1 MDNRAFI
8 GVDVGGTKTAV
19 ALCSGDRVLQH
30 AQEATPVSDLN
41 GLLDLVTALAA
52 PWLEQAAGIGVCTP
66 GWHDPR
72 TGRISLAGNIP
83 ALTGA
88 DLRSLLQ
95 ERLRL
100 PVTVGNDADAAALAE
115 FRLGAARGWDSL
127 FFVTVST
134 GVGGGF
140 VNGSGILTGHS
151 GTAAEIGH
159 LQVVPGGLRC
169 ACGASGC
176 LEAHASGTAIARLA
190 SERSGRQL
198 TARQV
203 FALWHEGDA
212 VATETVSSAAAA
224 LGAALHS
231 VTQLLDPQ
239 GIVLGGGVV
248 AGNPQLASLIHS
260 ELAAR
265 LSGRPVPVVVT
276 AGLGGDA
283 GVLGAALLAQ
293 AAA

>member
-1 MDNRAFI
+1 MNNRAFI

-19 ALCSGDRVLQH
+19 ALCAGDRVLQH
-30 AQEATPVSDLN
+30 AQEATPVSDLS
-41 GLLDLVTALAA
+41 GLLDLITSLAA
-52 PWLEQAAGIGVCTP
+52 PWLDQAAGIGVCTP

-72 TGRISLAGNIP
+72 SGRISLAGNIP

-95 ERLRL
+95 ERLSL

-115 FRLGAARGWDSL
+115 FRLGAGRGWDSL

-140 VNGSGILTGHS
+140 VNRNGILTGHS

-159 LQVVPGGLRC
+159 LQVVPGGLSC

-190 SERSGRQL
+190 SERCGRPL

-203 FALWHEGDA
+203 FGLWQEGDA
-212 VATETVSSAAAA
+212 VATGVISEAAAA

-231 VTQLLDPQ
+231 VIQLLDPH
-239 GIVLGGGVV
+239 GLVLGGGVV
-248 AGNPQLASLIHS
+248 AGNPQLVQLVHD

-265 LSGRPVPVVVT
+265 LAGRPVPAVVT
-276 AGLGGDA
+276 AGLAGDA
-283 GVLGAALLAQ
+283 GVLGAALLAGE
-293 AAA
+293 AP